1 MVTYG
6 ESPPPL
12 RGRSVRA
19 ANREGGSTPA
29 HRPIAPINR
38 LRAKSMRSEMTD
50 AERVLWSQLRAH
62 RLNGLSFRRQV
73 PVGSFIVD
81 FVCHERRLIIE
92 LDGGQHASDRE
103 ARHDQ
108 MRQAWLNT
116 KGYRVLRFWNSDV
129 LRHRESVL
137 ETIIGTIMQSVPP
150 SRPAKPTDLPLKGG
164 GEASPGI
171 SS

>member
-1 MVTYG
+1 MVTHG

-19 ANREGGSTPA
+19 ANREGGATPA
-29 HRPIAPINR
+29 HRPIAHINR
-38 LRAKSMRSEMTD
+38 FRAKSMRSEMTD

-73 PVGSFIVD
+73 PIGSFIVD
-81 FVCHERRLIIE
+81 FVCHEYRLIIE

-103 ARHDQ
+103 IRHDQ
-108 MRQAWLNT
+108 MRQAWLNA

-129 LRHRESVL
+129 LRHRESVV

-150 SRPAKPTDLPLKGG
+150 SRSAKPTDLPLKGR
-164 GEASPGI
+164 GEASPSI

>member
-1 MVTYG
+1 MVTHG

-19 ANREGGSTPA
+19 ANREGGPPPA
-29 HRPIAPINR
+29 HRPVARINR
-38 LRAKSMRSEMTD
+38 FRAKSMRSEMTD
-50 AERVLWSQLRAH
+50 AERALWTQLRAH

-81 FVCHERRLIIE
+81 FVRHEHRLIIE
-92 LDGGQHASDRE
+92 LDGGQHANERE
-103 ARHDQ
+103 AHHDQ

-116 KGYRVLRFWNSDV
+116 KGYRVLRFWNFDV

-137 ETIIGTIMQSVPP
+137 ETIIETIAQSLPP
-150 SRPAKPTDLPLKGG
+150 SRSAKPTDLPLKGG
-164 GEASPGI
+164 GEASRGQP
-171 SS
+171 

>member
-1 MVTYG
+1 
-6 ESPPPL
+6 
-12 RGRSVRA
+12 
-19 ANREGGSTPA
+19 
-29 HRPIAPINR
+29 
-38 LRAKSMRSEMTD
+38 
-50 AERVLWSQLRAH
+50 
-62 RLNGLSFRRQV
+62 
-73 PVGSFIVD
+73 
-81 FVCHERRLIIE
+81 
-92 LDGGQHASDRE
+92 
-103 ARHDQ
+103 

>member
-1 MVTYG
+1 MVTHG

-19 ANREGGSTPA
+19 ANREGGLPPA
-29 HRPIAPINR
+29 HRPVARINR
-38 LRAKSMRSEMTD
+38 FRAKSMRSEMTD
-50 AERVLWSQLRAH
+50 AERALWTQLRAH

-81 FVCHERRLIIE
+81 FVRHEHRLIIE
-92 LDGGQHASDRE
+92 LDGGQHANERE
-103 ARHDQ
+103 AHHDQ

-116 KGYRVLRFWNSDV
+116 KGYRVLRFWNFDV

-137 ETIIGTIMQSVPP
+137 ETNIETIAQSLPP
-150 SRPAKPTDLPLKGG
+150 SRSQTPTDLPLKGG
-164 GEASPGI
+164 GEASRGQP
-171 SS
+171 